1 MRTFSTA
8 VHGHGTLTDLARK
21 LKPAVDLIGKGNAN
35 LAVPAGST
43 GKIDTAKIAQIVG
56 SQGEL
61 SGDVYKITIGR
72 DDLKITD
79 LATTR

>member
-43 GKIDTAKIAQIVG
+43 EKSIQRRLLR
-56 SQGEL
+56 L
-61 SGDVYKITIGR
+61 SGRK
-72 DDLKITD
+72 
-79 LATTR
+79 AN